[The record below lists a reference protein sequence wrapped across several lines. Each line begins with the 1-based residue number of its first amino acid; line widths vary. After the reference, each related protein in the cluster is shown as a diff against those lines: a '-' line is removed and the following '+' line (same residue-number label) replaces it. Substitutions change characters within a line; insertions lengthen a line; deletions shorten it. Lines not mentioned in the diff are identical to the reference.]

1 METQIQKQAAVDD
14 AAAQTP
20 EHAAYQAAYQAAYR
34 DAYQAAYRAAYD
46 AAFDAVPPLLALH
59 DAEFPDVSER
69 TAALKADN
77 MRLEKIICF
86 SASDYYAATKRPE
99 LAAHYGGLERYR
111 AELFKLLDE
120 WHSGLR
126 Y

>member
-1 METQIQKQAAVDD
+1 MGTQTQAAVDD
-14 AAAQTP
+14 VTAEISP
-20 EHAAYQAAYQAAYR
+20 EQAAYRDAYQAAYR

-59 DAEFPDVSER
+59 DDEFPDASKR

-86 SASDYYAATKRPE
+86 SASDYYAATKSPA
-99 LAAHYGGLERYR
+99 LSAHYGGLESYR
-111 AELFKLLDE
+111 TELFRLLDE
-120 WHSGLR
+120 WHAGLR